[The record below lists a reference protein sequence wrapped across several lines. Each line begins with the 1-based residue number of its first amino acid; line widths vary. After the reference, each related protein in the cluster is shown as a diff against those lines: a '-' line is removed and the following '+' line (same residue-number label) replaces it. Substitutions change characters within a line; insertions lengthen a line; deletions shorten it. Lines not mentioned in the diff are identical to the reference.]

1 DATRQIKKK
10 LPETEVLIFTGQE
23 TEELVHDV
31 FDSGA
36 RSYIMKTDAADHLI
50 DALKALSEHK
60 HFFTSRISEIVFARY
75 IQGKKVAEGTPEKS
89 RITDREREIVQLL
102 AEGKSSKEIATIL
115 GISVRTVETHRAAIM
130 KKLGLKSFSELIR
143 YAVRNKIIEAQS
155 RPAESAAAISRWL
168 MRRWFLSNRPGL
180 RKSPIQKYRASVP
193 RPAWGTLISMGA
205 MKKNIEGAQSY
216 RAHHRPSC
224 CAFRQNAHRDCRGRP
239 GLANADE
246 QLDGKMGF

>member
-1 DATRQIKKK
+1 MKTLRILLADDHKVVRQGMRALLSTIPEWEIVGEADNGRDAVSLTAELKPDIVILDIGMPELNGLDATRQIKKK

-50 DALKALSEHK
+50 GALKALSEHK

-75 IQGKKVAEGTPEKS
+75 IQGKKTVEGAPEKS

-102 AEGKSSKEIATIL
+102 AEGKSSKEIATML

-143 YAVRNKIIEAQS
+143 YAVRNKIIEA
-155 RPAESAAAISRWL
+155 
-168 MRRWFLSNRPGL
+168 
-180 RKSPIQKYRASVP
+180 
-193 RPAWGTLISMGA
+193 
-205 MKKNIEGAQSY
+205 
-216 RAHHRPSC
+216 
-224 CAFRQNAHRDCRGRP
+224 
-239 GLANADE
+239 
-246 QLDGKMGF
+246 

>member
-1 DATRQIKKK
+1 MSLWLTLSPPSKCNGLTTSRGDSCCVVKTVRILLADDHKVVRQGTRALLSAVPEWEIVGEAANGRDAVSLTAELKPDIVILDISMPELNGLDATRQIKKK
-10 LPETEVLIFTGQE
+10 SPETEVLIFTGQE

-50 DALKALSEHK
+50 DAIKALSEHK

-75 IQGKKVAEGTPEKS
+75 IQKKGTLEGAPEKS
-89 RITDREREIVQLL
+89 RITNREREIVQLL

-143 YAVRNKIIEAQS
+143 YAVRNKIIEA
-155 RPAESAAAISRWL
+155 
-168 MRRWFLSNRPGL
+168 
-180 RKSPIQKYRASVP
+180 
-193 RPAWGTLISMGA
+193 
-205 MKKNIEGAQSY
+205 
-216 RAHHRPSC
+216 
-224 CAFRQNAHRDCRGRP
+224 
-239 GLANADE
+239 
-246 QLDGKMGF
+246 

>member
-1 DATRQIKKK
+1 VKTLRILLADDHKVVRQGTRALLSAIPEWEIVGEADNGRDAVSLTAELKPDIVILDIGMPELNGLDATRQIKKK
-10 LPETEVLIFTGQE
+10 SPETEVLIFTGQE

-75 IQGKKVAEGTPEKS
+75 VQGKKALEGGPERS

-102 AEGKSSKEIATIL
+102 AEGKSSKEIGMIL
-115 GISVRTVETHRAAIM
+115 GVSVRTVETHRAAIM

-143 YAVRNKIIEAQS
+143 YAVRNKIIEA
-155 RPAESAAAISRWL
+155 
-168 MRRWFLSNRPGL
+168 
-180 RKSPIQKYRASVP
+180 
-193 RPAWGTLISMGA
+193 
-205 MKKNIEGAQSY
+205 
-216 RAHHRPSC
+216 
-224 CAFRQNAHRDCRGRP
+224 
-239 GLANADE
+239 
-246 QLDGKMGF
+246 

>member
-1 DATRQIKKK
+1 MKPLRILLADDHKVVRQGTRALLSTIPEWEIVGEADNGRDAVSLTAELKPDIVILDIGMPELNGLDATRQIKKK
-10 LPETEVLIFTGQE
+10 LPETEILIFTGQE

-36 RSYIMKTDAADHLI
+36 RSYIMKTDAADQLV

-75 IQGKKVAEGTPEKS
+75 IQGKKTVEGAPEKS

-143 YAVRNKIIEAQS
+143 YAVRNKIVEA
-155 RPAESAAAISRWL
+155 
-168 MRRWFLSNRPGL
+168 
-180 RKSPIQKYRASVP
+180 
-193 RPAWGTLISMGA
+193 
-205 MKKNIEGAQSY
+205 
-216 RAHHRPSC
+216 
-224 CAFRQNAHRDCRGRP
+224 
-239 GLANADE
+239 
-246 QLDGKMGF
+246 

>member
-1 DATRQIKKK
+1 VKTVRILLADDHKVVRQGTRALLSAVPEWEIVGEADNGRDAVSLTAELKPDIVILDISMPELNGLDATRQIKKK
-10 LPETEVLIFTGQE
+10 SPETEVLIFTGQE

-50 DALKALSEHK
+50 DAIKALSEHK
-60 HFFTSRISEIVFARY
+60 HFFTSRISEIVVARY
-75 IQGKKVAEGTPEKS
+75 IQEKGTLEGAPEKS

-143 YAVRNKIIEAQS
+143 YAVRNKIIEA
-155 RPAESAAAISRWL
+155 
-168 MRRWFLSNRPGL
+168 
-180 RKSPIQKYRASVP
+180 
-193 RPAWGTLISMGA
+193 
-205 MKKNIEGAQSY
+205 
-216 RAHHRPSC
+216 
-224 CAFRQNAHRDCRGRP
+224 
-239 GLANADE
+239 
-246 QLDGKMGF
+246 

>member
-1 DATRQIKKK
+1 VKTLRILLADDHKVVRQGTRALLSTIPEWEIVGEADNGRDAVSLTAELKPDIVILDIGMPELNGLDATRQIKKK

-36 RSYIMKTDAADHLI
+36 RSYIMKTDAADHLV

-75 IQGKKVAEGTPEKS
+75 IQGKKTVEGAPEKS

-102 AEGKSSKEIATIL
+102 AEGKTSKEIATML
-115 GISVRTVETHRAAIM
+115 GISVRTVETHRAGIM

-143 YAVRNKIIEAQS
+143 YAIRNKIVEA
-155 RPAESAAAISRWL
+155 
-168 MRRWFLSNRPGL
+168 
-180 RKSPIQKYRASVP
+180 
-193 RPAWGTLISMGA
+193 
-205 MKKNIEGAQSY
+205 
-216 RAHHRPSC
+216 
-224 CAFRQNAHRDCRGRP
+224 
-239 GLANADE
+239 
-246 QLDGKMGF
+246 

>member
-1 DATRQIKKK
+1 VKTLRILLADDHKVVRQGTRALLSTVPEWKIVGEADNGRDAVSLTAELKPDIVILDIGMPELNGLDATRQIKKK

-50 DALKALSEHK
+50 DAIKALSEHK

-75 IQGKKVAEGTPEKS
+75 IQEKGTLEGAPEKS

-102 AEGKSSKEIATIL
+102 AEGKSSKEIATML

-143 YAVRNKIIEAQS
+143 YAVRNRIIEA
-155 RPAESAAAISRWL
+155 
-168 MRRWFLSNRPGL
+168 
-180 RKSPIQKYRASVP
+180 
-193 RPAWGTLISMGA
+193 
-205 MKKNIEGAQSY
+205 
-216 RAHHRPSC
+216 
-224 CAFRQNAHRDCRGRP
+224 
-239 GLANADE
+239 
-246 QLDGKMGF
+246 

>member
-1 DATRQIKKK
+1 MKTLRILLADDHKVVRQGTRALLSTVPEWKIVGEADNGRDAVSLTAELKPDIVILDIGMPELNGLDATRQIKKK
-10 LPETEVLIFTGQE
+10 LPDTEVLIFTGQE

-75 IQGKKVAEGTPEKS
+75 IQGKKTVEGAPEKS

-143 YAVRNKIIEAQS
+143 YAVRNKIIEA
-155 RPAESAAAISRWL
+155 
-168 MRRWFLSNRPGL
+168 
-180 RKSPIQKYRASVP
+180 
-193 RPAWGTLISMGA
+193 
-205 MKKNIEGAQSY
+205 
-216 RAHHRPSC
+216 
-224 CAFRQNAHRDCRGRP
+224 
-239 GLANADE
+239 
-246 QLDGKMGF
+246 

>member
-1 DATRQIKKK
+1 VKTLRILLADDHKVVRQGTRALLSTVPEWEIVGEADNGREAVSLTSELKPDIVILDIGMPELNGLDATRQIKKK

-75 IQGKKVAEGTPEKS
+75 IQGKKTVEGAPEKS

-143 YAVRNKIIEAQS
+143 YAVRNKIIEA
-155 RPAESAAAISRWL
+155 
-168 MRRWFLSNRPGL
+168 
-180 RKSPIQKYRASVP
+180 
-193 RPAWGTLISMGA
+193 
-205 MKKNIEGAQSY
+205 
-216 RAHHRPSC
+216 
-224 CAFRQNAHRDCRGRP
+224 
-239 GLANADE
+239 
-246 QLDGKMGF
+246 

>member
-1 DATRQIKKK
+1 VKTLRILLADDHKVVRQGTRALLSAIPEWEIVGEADNGRDAVSLTAELKPDIVILDIGMPELNGLDATRQIKKK
-10 LPETEVLIFTGQE
+10 SPETEVLIFTGQE

-75 IQGKKVAEGTPEKS
+75 VQGKKALEGAPERS

-102 AEGKSSKEIATIL
+102 AEGKSSKEIGTIL

-143 YAVRNKIIEAQS
+143 YAVRNKIIEA
-155 RPAESAAAISRWL
+155 
-168 MRRWFLSNRPGL
+168 
-180 RKSPIQKYRASVP
+180 
-193 RPAWGTLISMGA
+193 
-205 MKKNIEGAQSY
+205 
-216 RAHHRPSC
+216 
-224 CAFRQNAHRDCRGRP
+224 
-239 GLANADE
+239 
-246 QLDGKMGF
+246 

>member
-1 DATRQIKKK
+1 VKTLRILLADDHKVVRQGTRALLSTIPEWEIVGEADNGRDAVSLTAELKPDIVILDIGMPELNGLDATRQIKKK

-75 IQGKKVAEGTPEKS
+75 IQGKKTVEGAPEKS

-102 AEGKSSKEIATIL
+102 AEGKSSKEIATML

-143 YAVRNKIIEAQS
+143 YAVRNKIVEA
-155 RPAESAAAISRWL
+155 
-168 MRRWFLSNRPGL
+168 
-180 RKSPIQKYRASVP
+180 
-193 RPAWGTLISMGA
+193 
-205 MKKNIEGAQSY
+205 
-216 RAHHRPSC
+216 
-224 CAFRQNAHRDCRGRP
+224 
-239 GLANADE
+239 
-246 QLDGKMGF
+246 

>member
-1 DATRQIKKK
+1 MRTLRILLADDHKVVRQGTRALLSTIPEWEIVGEADNGRDAVSLTAELKPDIVILDIGMPELNGLDATRQIKKQ

-75 IQGKKVAEGTPEKS
+75 VQGKKALEGASERS

-143 YAVRNKIIEAQS
+143 YAVRNKIVEA
-155 RPAESAAAISRWL
+155 
-168 MRRWFLSNRPGL
+168 
-180 RKSPIQKYRASVP
+180 
-193 RPAWGTLISMGA
+193 
-205 MKKNIEGAQSY
+205 
-216 RAHHRPSC
+216 
-224 CAFRQNAHRDCRGRP
+224 
-239 GLANADE
+239 
-246 QLDGKMGF
+246 

>member
-1 DATRQIKKK
+1 VKTLRILLADDHKVVRQGTRALLSTIPEWEIVGEADNGRDAVSLTAELKPDIVILDIGMPELNGLDATRQIKKK

-75 IQGKKVAEGTPEKS
+75 IQGKKTVEGAPEKS

-102 AEGKSSKEIATIL
+102 AEGKTSKEIATML
-115 GISVRTVETHRAAIM
+115 GISVRTVETHRAGIM

-143 YAVRNKIIEAQS
+143 YAIRNKIVEA
-155 RPAESAAAISRWL
+155 
-168 MRRWFLSNRPGL
+168 
-180 RKSPIQKYRASVP
+180 
-193 RPAWGTLISMGA
+193 
-205 MKKNIEGAQSY
+205 
-216 RAHHRPSC
+216 
-224 CAFRQNAHRDCRGRP
+224 
-239 GLANADE
+239 
-246 QLDGKMGF
+246 

>member
-1 DATRQIKKK
+1 VRTLRILLADDHKVVRQGTRALLSTIPEWEIVGEADNGRDAVSMTAELKPDIVILDIGMPELNGLDATRQIKRK

-75 IQGKKVAEGTPEKS
+75 VQGKKALEWASERS

-102 AEGKSSKEIATIL
+102 AEGKSSKEIGTIL

-130 KKLGLKSFSELIR
+130 KKLGSKSFSELIR
-143 YAVRNKIIEAQS
+143 YAVRNKIIEA
-155 RPAESAAAISRWL
+155 
-168 MRRWFLSNRPGL
+168 
-180 RKSPIQKYRASVP
+180 
-193 RPAWGTLISMGA
+193 
-205 MKKNIEGAQSY
+205 
-216 RAHHRPSC
+216 
-224 CAFRQNAHRDCRGRP
+224 
-239 GLANADE
+239 
-246 QLDGKMGF
+246 

>member
-1 DATRQIKKK
+1 VKTLRILLADDHKVVRQGTRALLSTVPEWKIVGEADNGRDAVSLTAELKPDIVILDIGMPELNGLDATRQIKKK
-10 LPETEVLIFTGQE
+10 LPDTEVLIFTGQE

-75 IQGKKVAEGTPEKS
+75 IQGKKTVEGAPEKS

-143 YAVRNKIIEAQS
+143 YAVRNKIIEA
-155 RPAESAAAISRWL
+155 
-168 MRRWFLSNRPGL
+168 
-180 RKSPIQKYRASVP
+180 
-193 RPAWGTLISMGA
+193 
-205 MKKNIEGAQSY
+205 
-216 RAHHRPSC
+216 
-224 CAFRQNAHRDCRGRP
+224 
-239 GLANADE
+239 
-246 QLDGKMGF
+246 

>member
-1 DATRQIKKK
+1 MKTLRILLADDHKVVRQGTRALLSTVPEWEIVGEADNGRDAVSLTSELKPDIVILDIGMPELNGLDATRQIKKK

-75 IQGKKVAEGTPEKS
+75 IQGKKTVEGAPEKS

-102 AEGKSSKEIATIL
+102 AEGKSSKEIATML

-143 YAVRNKIIEAQS
+143 YAVRNKIIEA
-155 RPAESAAAISRWL
+155 
-168 MRRWFLSNRPGL
+168 
-180 RKSPIQKYRASVP
+180 
-193 RPAWGTLISMGA
+193 
-205 MKKNIEGAQSY
+205 
-216 RAHHRPSC
+216 
-224 CAFRQNAHRDCRGRP
+224 
-239 GLANADE
+239 
-246 QLDGKMGF
+246 

>member
-1 DATRQIKKK
+1 MKTLRILLADDHKVVRQGTRALLSTVPEWEIVGEADNGRDAVSLTSELKPDIVILDIGMPELNGLDATRQIKKK

-36 RSYIMKTDAADHLI
+36 RSYIMKTDAADNLI

-75 IQGKKVAEGTPEKS
+75 IQGKKTVEGAPEKS

-143 YAVRNKIIEAQS
+143 YAVRNKIIEA
-155 RPAESAAAISRWL
+155 
-168 MRRWFLSNRPGL
+168 
-180 RKSPIQKYRASVP
+180 
-193 RPAWGTLISMGA
+193 
-205 MKKNIEGAQSY
+205 
-216 RAHHRPSC
+216 
-224 CAFRQNAHRDCRGRP
+224 
-239 GLANADE
+239 
-246 QLDGKMGF
+246 

>member
-1 DATRQIKKK
+1 MKTLRILLADDHKVVRQGTRALLSTVPEWEIVGEADNGRDAVSLTSELKPDIVILDIGMPELNGLDATRQIKKK
-10 LPETEVLIFTGQE
+10 SPETEVLIFTGQE

-50 DALKALSEHK
+50 DAIKALSEHK

-75 IQGKKVAEGTPEKS
+75 IQEKGTLEGAPEKS

-143 YAVRNKIIEAQS
+143 YAVRNKIIEA
-155 RPAESAAAISRWL
+155 
-168 MRRWFLSNRPGL
+168 
-180 RKSPIQKYRASVP
+180 
-193 RPAWGTLISMGA
+193 
-205 MKKNIEGAQSY
+205 
-216 RAHHRPSC
+216 
-224 CAFRQNAHRDCRGRP
+224 
-239 GLANADE
+239 
-246 QLDGKMGF
+246 

>member
-1 DATRQIKKK
+1 VYVKTLRILLADDHKVVRQGTRALLSAIPEWEIVGEADNGRDAVSLTAELKPDIVILDIAMPELNGLDATRQIKKK
-10 LPETEVLIFTGQE
+10 SPETEVLIFTGQE

-75 IQGKKVAEGTPEKS
+75 VQGKKALEGAPERS

-102 AEGKSSKEIATIL
+102 AEGKSSKEIGTIL

-143 YAVRNKIIEAQS
+143 YAVRNKIIEA
-155 RPAESAAAISRWL
+155 
-168 MRRWFLSNRPGL
+168 
-180 RKSPIQKYRASVP
+180 
-193 RPAWGTLISMGA
+193 
-205 MKKNIEGAQSY
+205 
-216 RAHHRPSC
+216 
-224 CAFRQNAHRDCRGRP
+224 
-239 GLANADE
+239 
-246 QLDGKMGF
+246 

>member
-1 DATRQIKKK
+1 VKSIRIVLADDHKVVRQGTRALLSAIPEWEIVGEADNGRDAVSLTVELKPDIVILDIAMPELNGLDATRQIKKK

-50 DALKALSEHK
+50 EAVKALSEHK
-60 HFFTSRISEIVFARY
+60 HFFTSRISEIVFARC
-75 IQGKKVAEGTPEKS
+75 IQGKKVLEGTPEKS

-143 YAVRNKIIEAQS
+143 YAVRNKIIEA
-155 RPAESAAAISRWL
+155 
-168 MRRWFLSNRPGL
+168 
-180 RKSPIQKYRASVP
+180 
-193 RPAWGTLISMGA
+193 
-205 MKKNIEGAQSY
+205 
-216 RAHHRPSC
+216 
-224 CAFRQNAHRDCRGRP
+224 
-239 GLANADE
+239 
-246 QLDGKMGF
+246 

>member
-1 DATRQIKKK
+1 VKTLRILLADDHKVVRQGTRALLSAIPEWGIVGEADNGRDAVSLTAELKPDIVILDIGMPELNGLDATRQIKKK
-10 LPETEVLIFTGQE
+10 SPETEVLIFTGQE

-75 IQGKKVAEGTPEKS
+75 VQGKKALEGAPERS

-102 AEGKSSKEIATIL
+102 AEGKSSKEIGTIL

-143 YAVRNKIIEAQS
+143 YAVRNKIIEA
-155 RPAESAAAISRWL
+155 
-168 MRRWFLSNRPGL
+168 
-180 RKSPIQKYRASVP
+180 
-193 RPAWGTLISMGA
+193 
-205 MKKNIEGAQSY
+205 
-216 RAHHRPSC
+216 
-224 CAFRQNAHRDCRGRP
+224 
-239 GLANADE
+239 
-246 QLDGKMGF
+246 

>member
-1 DATRQIKKK
+1 MKTLRILLADDHKVVRQGTRALLSTVPEWKIVGEADNGRDAVSLTAELKPDIVILDIGMPELNGLDATRQIKKK
-10 LPETEVLIFTGQE
+10 SPETEVLIFTGQE

-50 DALKALSEHK
+50 DAIKALSEHK

-75 IQGKKVAEGTPEKS
+75 IQEKGTLEGAPEKS

-143 YAVRNKIIEAQS
+143 YAVRNKIIEA
-155 RPAESAAAISRWL
+155 
-168 MRRWFLSNRPGL
+168 
-180 RKSPIQKYRASVP
+180 
-193 RPAWGTLISMGA
+193 
-205 MKKNIEGAQSY
+205 
-216 RAHHRPSC
+216 
-224 CAFRQNAHRDCRGRP
+224 
-239 GLANADE
+239 
-246 QLDGKMGF
+246 

>member
-1 DATRQIKKK
+1 VKTVRILLADDHKVVRQGTRALLSAVPEWEIVGEADNGRDAVSLTAELKPDIVILDISMPELNGLDATRQIKKK
-10 LPETEVLIFTGQE
+10 SPETEVLIFTGQE

-50 DALKALSEHK
+50 DAIKALSEHK

-75 IQGKKVAEGTPEKS
+75 IQEKGTLEGAPEKS

-102 AEGKSSKEIATIL
+102 AEGNSSKEIATIL

-143 YAVRNKIIEAQS
+143 YAVRNKIIEA
-155 RPAESAAAISRWL
+155 
-168 MRRWFLSNRPGL
+168 
-180 RKSPIQKYRASVP
+180 
-193 RPAWGTLISMGA
+193 
-205 MKKNIEGAQSY
+205 
-216 RAHHRPSC
+216 
-224 CAFRQNAHRDCRGRP
+224 
-239 GLANADE
+239 
-246 QLDGKMGF
+246 

>member
-1 DATRQIKKK
+1 MKTLRILLADDHKVVRQGTRALLSTVPEWEIVGEADNGRDAVSLTSELKPDIVILDIGMPELNGLDATRQIKKK

-75 IQGKKVAEGTPEKS
+75 IQEKGTLEGAPEKS

-143 YAVRNKIIEAQS
+143 YAVRNKIIEA
-155 RPAESAAAISRWL
+155 
-168 MRRWFLSNRPGL
+168 
-180 RKSPIQKYRASVP
+180 
-193 RPAWGTLISMGA
+193 
-205 MKKNIEGAQSY
+205 
-216 RAHHRPSC
+216 
-224 CAFRQNAHRDCRGRP
+224 
-239 GLANADE
+239 
-246 QLDGKMGF
+246 

>member
-1 DATRQIKKK
+1 VKTLRILLADDHKVVRQGTRALLSTVPEWEIVGEADNGRDAVSLTSELKPDIVILDIGMPELNGLDATRQIKKK

-75 IQGKKVAEGTPEKS
+75 IQGKKTVEGAPEKS

-130 KKLGLKSFSELIR
+130 KKLALKSFSELIR
-143 YAVRNKIIEAQS
+143 YAVRNKIIEA
-155 RPAESAAAISRWL
+155 
-168 MRRWFLSNRPGL
+168 
-180 RKSPIQKYRASVP
+180 
-193 RPAWGTLISMGA
+193 
-205 MKKNIEGAQSY
+205 
-216 RAHHRPSC
+216 
-224 CAFRQNAHRDCRGRP
+224 
-239 GLANADE
+239 
-246 QLDGKMGF
+246 